1 MTGVNDSACVYCL
14 ELPTILLEMVWTRR
28 SRLSRIKRIG
38 VEHSPKEQCSELCI
52 NRREVGA
59 VIEVIASPFH
69 PQIHTS
75 ASQGK
80 FGAMANDRGQGAHH
94 AQLTVLPKIGIKV
107 SQIPE

>member
-1 MTGVNDSACVYCL
+1 MDKKIQAFQDKEDRGG
-14 ELPTILLEMVWTRR
+14 PQ
-28 SRLSRIKRIG
+28 
-38 VEHSPKEQCSELCI
+38 PKGAELCI

-69 PQIHTS
+69 PQLHTS

-94 AQLTVLPKIGIKV
+94 AQLTVLPKIGIKSHKSPNKV
-107 SQIPE
+107 QLK